1 MNFFTLFS
9 QAFFF
14 KFLSFDYYEFF
25 LLALD
30 VCKDKHLSLE
40 WAHYQDFYNTK
51 VRSESLLLLLKKHY
65 DNIRSRKVNSA
76 FHRGEAHAPPHS
88 RPNEWC
94 ISQLPIMHWQTESF
108 PCNIS
113 IAKEYL
119 GNFKSVNRKT
129 WLNQTSRKFL
139 WLPGEFCIHFIHC
152 MKTLLLH
159 VGLNKSIAAFL
170 CFLAASLCYISSSCS
185 PLENALEISR
195 ETLSWIQSRF

>member
-1 MNFFTLFS
+1 MSSLSRFLQYKS
-9 QAFFF
+9 QRWKSAFI
-14 KFLSFDYYEFF
+14 
-25 LLALD
+25 
-30 VCKDKHLSLE
+30 
-40 WAHYQDFYNTK
+40 
-51 VRSESLLLLLKKHY
+51 LLLKKHY
-65 DNIRSRKVNSA
+65 DNIRSRNVNSA

-88 RPNEWC
+88 RLNKWMVHIPAAYYASTDR
-94 ISQLPIMHWQTESF
+94 IFSLQ
-108 PCNIS
+108 
-113 IAKEYL
+113 YL
-119 GNFKSVNRKT
+119 DSKRVFTLKLSVNRKT

-139 WLPGEFCIHFIHC
+139 WLAGEFCIHFIHC

>member
-1 MNFFTLFS
+1 MSSLSRFLQYKS
-9 QAFFF
+9 QRWKSAFI
-14 KFLSFDYYEFF
+14 
-25 LLALD
+25 
-30 VCKDKHLSLE
+30 
-40 WAHYQDFYNTK
+40 
-51 VRSESLLLLLKKHY
+51 LLLKKHY
-65 DNIRSRKVNSA
+65 DNIRSRNVNSA

-94 ISQLPIMHWQTESF
+94 ISLLPIMHWQTQSF
-108 PCNIS
+108 PCNIP